1 MAITFY
7 FLDYCSMWLT
17 PICYFIVALDSQDE
31 FVCKIVS
38 ESDYSPF
45 AKLDHDLIK
54 MSFEVLLSWR
64 IVSII

>member
-1 MAITFY
+1 
-7 FLDYCSMWLT
+7 MWLT